1 MLQCE
6 VSESLILIIMA
17 FLKLIY
23 TAGFLSSITW
33 AIDSVITGQFYCTG
47 YDMAY
52 RMYRSWHTDCECRLL
67 CLNLYLYSYIT
78 KLMISLN
85 TQKIQYSNN
94 TQNYISRNWN
104 TVNEHSDWHSRT
116 LLHNIIHYMGSLQQN
131 GNGSSWVEIIRRE
144 YMHHNTQQRHTTAK
158 KVIF

>member
-52 RMYRSWHTDCECRLL
+52 RMYRS
-67 CLNLYLYSYIT
+67 
-78 KLMISLN
+78 
-85 TQKIQYSNN
+85 
-94 TQNYISRNWN
+94 
-104 TVNEHSDWHSRT
+104 
-116 LLHNIIHYMGSLQQN
+116 
-131 GNGSSWVEIIRRE
+131 
-144 YMHHNTQQRHTTAK
+144 
-158 KVIF
+158 